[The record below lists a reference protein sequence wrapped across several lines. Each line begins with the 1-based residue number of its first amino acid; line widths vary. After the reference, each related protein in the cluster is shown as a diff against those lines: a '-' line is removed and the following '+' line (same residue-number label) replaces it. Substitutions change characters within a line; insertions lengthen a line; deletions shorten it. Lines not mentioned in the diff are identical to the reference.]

1 MSNSNTELQ
10 GTVEELSFGDSAT
23 PPKSPRVGLRVFA
36 IVLAVML
43 ALGGGG
49 TGGYMWMYHW
59 RRIPITVNNSERL
72 VRVDSTIAS
81 LLKGSD
87 NFDAKPGRLLDITG
101 DVIDQRG
108 GEAVQVECNGQAVSP
123 EQRDTTRVKEND
135 AITVTSGKDLTE
147 GHSVHYETVPYDTD
161 IDLTHGPLQE
171 VKQQGKDG
179 EREVWVG
186 ERSNKKVDKD
196 FTREPQ
202 KLIVQSRTPQPT
214 EGKVIALTFDD
225 GPSQYSDAILDIL
238 KDKGVKATFFN
249 LGNSAS
255 RYPNETKRALSE
267 GHQVASHSNTHPYL
281 PKLSDDEM
289 LADLKAGFDNLKAA
303 AGADTKVLR
312 APYGAF
318 GVEQWKVAAALVD
331 MNVLWDI
338 DTEDWKRPGANAIHD
353 AVLNNAH
360 NGAIVLMHDGG
371 GDRSQDIEALPR
383 IIDDLKAQ
391 GYTFATIDQL
401 KAM

>member
-1 MSNSNTELQ
+1 MSDNDTGLQNTM
-10 GTVEELSFGDSAT
+10 EELSFGNSAT
-23 PPKSPRVGLRVFA
+23 PPKSPRTGLRALA
-36 IVLAVML
+36 IVLAVVL
-43 ALGGGG
+43 VLGGGG
-49 TGGYMWMYHW
+49 TGGYMWMCHW
-59 RRIPITVNNSERL
+59 RRIPITVNKSERL

-81 LLKGSD
+81 LLKDND

-101 DVIDQRG
+101 GVIDQRG
-108 GEAVQVECNGQAVSP
+108 GEAVQVERNGQTVSP
-123 EQRDTTRVKEND
+123 EQRDATGVREND

-147 GHSVHYETVPYDTD
+147 DHSVRYETVPYDTD

-179 EREVWVG
+179 KREIWVG
-186 ERSNKKVDKD
+186 ERSKKEADKGV
-196 FTREPQ
+196 TQEPQ
-202 KLIVQSRTPQPT
+202 KLVVQSRTPRPA

-225 GPSQYSDAILDIL
+225 GPSQYSGAILDVL
-238 KDKGVKATFFN
+238 KSKGVKATFFN
-249 LGNSAS
+249 LGKSAS
-255 RYPNETKRALSE
+255 QYSNETKRALSE
-267 GHQVASHSNTHPYL
+267 GHQVASHSNAHQYL
-281 PKLSDDEM
+281 PKLSGDEM
-289 LADLKAGFDNLKAA
+289 LADLKAGFDNLKA

-318 GVEQWKVAAALVD
+318 GVEQWKTAAELVD

>member
-1 MSNSNTELQ
+1 MSDDDTELQ
-10 GTVEELSFGDSAT
+10 GAMEELSFGNSAT
-23 PPKSPRVGLRVFA
+23 PPKSSHVGLRVFA
-36 IVLAVML
+36 IVLAVVL
-43 ALGGGG
+43 VLGGGG
-49 TGGYMWMYHW
+49 TGGYLWLYHW
-59 RRIPITVNNSERL
+59 RRIPITVNKSERL

-81 LLKGSD
+81 LLKDND

-101 DVIDQRG
+101 GVIDQRG
-108 GEAVQVECNGQAVSP
+108 GEAVQVERNGQTVSP
-123 EQRDTTRVKEND
+123 EQRGATGVEEND

-147 GHSVHYETVPYDTD
+147 GHRVRYETVPYDTD

-179 EREVWVG
+179 KREVWVG
-186 ERSNKKVDKD
+186 ERSNKEADKGV
-196 FTREPQ
+196 TQEPQ
-202 KLIVQSRTPQPT
+202 KLVVQSRTPRPA

-225 GPSQYSDAILDIL
+225 GPSQYSGAILDIL
-238 KDKGVKATFFN
+238 KSTGVKATFFN
-249 LGNSAS
+249 LGKSAS
-255 RYPNETKRALSE
+255 QYPNETKRMLSE
-267 GHQVASHSNTHPYL
+267 GHQVASHSNAHPYL
-281 PKLSDDEM
+281 PKMGRDEM
-289 LADLKAGFDNLKAA
+289 LAELKAGFDNLKAA
-303 AGADTKVLR
+303 GVDTKVLR

-318 GVEQWKVAAALVD
+318 GVEQWKAAADLMD

-338 DTEDWKRPGANAIHD
+338 DTEDWKRPGAGAIHD
-353 AVLNNAH
+353 TVLNNAH

>member
-1 MSNSNTELQ
+1 MSDNNTELQ
-10 GTVEELSFGDSAT
+10 GAMEELSFGNSAT
-23 PPKSPRVGLRVFA
+23 PPKSPHVGLRVFA
-36 IVLAVML
+36 IVLAVVL
-43 ALGGGG
+43 VLGGGG
-49 TGGYMWMYHW
+49 AGGYMWMCHW
-59 RRIPITVNNSERL
+59 RRIPITVNKSERL

-81 LLKGSD
+81 LLKDND

-101 DVIDQRG
+101 GVIDQSG
-108 GEAVQVECNGQAVSP
+108 GEAVQVERNGQTVSP
-123 EQRDTTRVKEND
+123 EQRDATGIKEND
-135 AITVTSGKDLTE
+135 TITVTSGKDLTE
-147 GHSVHYETVPYDTD
+147 GHSVRYETVPYDTD

-196 FTREPQ
+196 ITQEPQ
-202 KLIVQSRTPQPT
+202 KLIVQSRTPRPAS
-214 EGKVIALTFDD
+214 GKVIALTFDD
-225 GPSQYSDAILDIL
+225 GPSQYSSAILDIL
-238 KDKGVKATFFN
+238 KSKGVKATFFN

-255 RYPNETKRALSE
+255 QYPNATKRMLSE

-281 PKLSDDEM
+281 PKMSSDEM
-289 LADLKAGFDNLKAA
+289 LAELKAGFDNLKA

-312 APYGAF
+312 APYGSF
-318 GVEQWKVAAALVD
+318 GVEQWKAAAELVD

-338 DTEDWKRPGANAIHD
+338 DTEDWKRPGADAIHD
-353 AVLNNAH
+353 TVLNNAH

-371 GDRSQDIEALPR
+371 GDRSQDVEALPR
-383 IIDDLKAQ
+383 IIDDLKAR